1 MGSNE
6 TGAKSNR
13 SWTEVVTAK
22 RAIRDAQI
30 RKHEAANR
38 NGSVDILGADIADV
52 KTLTNL
58 LGSGQV
64 SAEDMIRT
72 YIGSL

>member
-13 SWTEVVTAK
+13 SCTEVVTAK

-58 LGSGQV
+58 LRQ
-64 SAEDMIRT
+64 RT
-72 YIGSL
+72 